1 MLKAT
6 ARSRTRARAR
16 ARASPYYFT
25 AFTICAFTNCA
36 ARFINRANS

>member
-16 ARASPYYFT
+16 ARASPYYLLHSQS
-25 AFTICAFTNCA
+25 AHLQIAQ
-36 ARFINRANS
+36 RDL